1 MNIYDKLKVGLD
13 VTDIRS
19 KVIANNI
26 ANVNTVGYKGKYVT
40 FEDIY
45 EAKSVEEAKSRI
57 KIKENDTTIERADKS
72 NVDIETEKVNQAS
85 NTLQYNGLINLTNM
99 RLTMLSSVIKGR

>member
-13 VTDIRS
+13 VADMRG

-26 ANVNTVGYKGKYVT
+26 ANVNTAGYKGKYLS
-40 FEDIY
+40 FDDIY
-45 EAKSVEEAKSRI
+45 DAKSVEEAKSKI
-57 KIKENDTTIERADKS
+57 SIKENDTTIERWDKS

-85 NTLQYNGLINLTNM
+85 NTLQYNGLIELTNI

>member
-13 VTDIRS
+13 VADMRG

-26 ANVNTVGYKGKYVT
+26 ANVNTNGYKGKYLS
-40 FEDIY
+40 FDDIY
-45 EAKSVEEAKSRI
+45 DAKSVEEAKSKI
-57 KIKENDTTIERADKS
+57 SIKENDTTIERWDKS

-85 NTLQYNGLINLTNM
+85 NTLQYNGLIELTNI